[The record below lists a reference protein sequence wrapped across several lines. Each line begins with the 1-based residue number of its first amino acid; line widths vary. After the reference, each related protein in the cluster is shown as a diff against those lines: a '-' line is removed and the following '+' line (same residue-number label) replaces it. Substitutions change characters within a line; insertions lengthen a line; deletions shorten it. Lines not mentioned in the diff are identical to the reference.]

1 MDLDD
6 AKIKKI
12 IDSKIIGLRYL
23 WTLKKGISMG
33 LNWFMFKFF
42 GVLNSAM
49 GDMENKN
56 AFLVSRFGKRVMVP
70 YSEWWLFNFSVLVQ
84 LAVLVQEQKKI

>member
-1 MDLDD
+1 
-6 AKIKKI
+6 
-12 IDSKIIGLRYL
+12 
-23 WTLKKGISMG
+23 
-33 LNWFMFKFF
+33 MFKVF

-49 GDMENKN
+49 GDMDIKK

-84 LAVLVQEQKKI
+84 LVVPVQEPKKKKKKNMRAVW

>member
-33 LNWFMFKFF
+33 LNLFMFKFF

-49 GDMENKN
+49 GDMEI
-56 AFLVSRFGKRVMVP
+56 
-70 YSEWWLFNFSVLVQ
+70 
-84 LAVLVQEQKKI
+84 KKPS

>member
-33 LNWFMFKFF
+33 LNWFMEI
-42 GVLNSAM
+42 GSCLN
-49 GDMENKN
+49 
-56 AFLVSRFGKRVMVP
+56 FLE
-70 YSEWWLFNFSVLVQ
+70 Y
-84 LAVLVQEQKKI
+84 